1 MRVLL
6 QRASQASVTIED
18 LIHSQIG
25 AGLVILLGIE
35 EADGQ
40 DDIDW
45 LVQKI
50 TRMRIFGDAEGK
62 MNCSLMEVG
71 GDALV
76 VSQFTLHA
84 SIRKG
89 NRPSFVRA
97 ATPNHAEPLYEKF
110 CSAMEKEIGKSVGRG
125 VFGADMQVVL
135 TNDGPVTIWIDSK
148 NRE

>member
-18 LIHSQIG
+18 QIHSQIG

-40 DDIDW
+40 DDINW

-62 MNCSLMEVG
+62 MNCSLMESG

-110 CSAMEKEIGKSVGRG
+110 CSAMEKEIGKFVGRG

>member
-6 QRASQASVTIED
+6 QRASQASVTIENQ
-18 LIHSQIG
+18 IHSQIG

-50 TRMRIFGDAEGK
+50 TRMRIFGDADGK
-62 MNCSLMEVG
+62 MNCSLTEVG

-89 NRPSFVRA
+89 NRPSYIRA
-97 ATPNHAEPLYEKF
+97 ATPNHAKPLYEKF
-110 CSAMEKEIGKSVGRG
+110 CSVMEKEIGKSVGRG
-125 VFGADMQVVL
+125 VFGADMQVML

>member
-18 LIHSQIG
+18 QIHSQIG